1 MKKHQKKQ
9 NILTGMYN
17 ESEVK
22 LDGNQDTVRVKKLQ
36 LKLTV
41 RSPGLEQT
49 TLLTTTGHSN
59 S

>member
-1 MKKHQKKQ
+1 
-9 NILTGMYN
+9 MYN